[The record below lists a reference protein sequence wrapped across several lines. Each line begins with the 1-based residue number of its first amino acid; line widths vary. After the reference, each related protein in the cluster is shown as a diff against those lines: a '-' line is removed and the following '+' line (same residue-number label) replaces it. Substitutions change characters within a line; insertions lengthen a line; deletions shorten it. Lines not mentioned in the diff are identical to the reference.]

1 MNVAEV
7 DKVTGK
13 FNIQFKH
20 KLFVKPFE
28 EWMSQVTPSSEGTR
42 LMAFSQRTPD
52 SRKI

>member
-1 MNVAEV
+1 MWLKLTRSQA
-7 DKVTGK
+7 GL
-13 FNIQFKH
+13 ISSLKH

-28 EWMSQVTPSSEGTR
+28 EWMSQVTPSSEGPR